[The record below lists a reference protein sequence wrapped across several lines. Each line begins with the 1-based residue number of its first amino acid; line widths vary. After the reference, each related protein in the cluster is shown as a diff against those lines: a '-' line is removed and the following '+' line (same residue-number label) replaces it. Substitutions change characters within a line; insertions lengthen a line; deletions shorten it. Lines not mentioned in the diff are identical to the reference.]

1 MMQFNEFVNHR
12 ERESRE
18 HLKLIEKV
26 LKSGKDSLK
35 VKSFLENDD
44 PYLFV
49 YAPNDNFTFEG
60 IRIYPIGDSYAYK
73 IQNAEDTQPFGKAYS
88 LDLEK
93 MFADHMSDNSDSSEA
108 AEKVSKDIKKEITRF
123 FDLTGKAEEELA
135 GSKPDSGYVLKTGG
149 SDYSSLVFN
158 KL

>member
-1 MMQFNEFVNHR
+1 MQFNEFVNHR
-12 ERESRE
+12 ERESRD
-18 HLKLIEKV
+18 HLKLIEKI

-35 VKSFLENDD
+35 VKSFLSEDD

-60 IRIYPIGDSYAYK
+60 IRVYPIGDIYAYK

-93 MFADHMSDNSDSSEA
+93 MFADHMSDNIESDEA
-108 AEKVSKDIKKEITRF
+108 AKRVSENVKREINRF
-123 FDLTGKAEEELA
+123 FELTGKAEEELA
-135 GSKPDSGYVLKTGG
+135 GTKPDSGYVLKTGG
-149 SDYSSLVFN
+149 SDYSSLIFN

>member
-1 MMQFNEFVNHR
+1 MQFNEFVNHR
-12 ERESRE
+12 ERESRDF
-18 HLKLIEKV
+18 LKLIAKI

-35 VKSFLENDD
+35 VKSFLSEDD

-60 IRIYPIGDSYAYK
+60 IRVYPIGDTYAYK

-93 MFADHMSDNSDSSEA
+93 MFADHMSDNIESDEA
-108 AEKVSKDIKKEITRF
+108 AKRVSENVKREISRF
-123 FDLTGKAEEELA
+123 FELTGKAEEELA
-135 GSKPDSGYVLKTGG
+135 GTKPDSGYVLKTGG
-149 SDYSSLVFN
+149 SDYSSLIFN

>member
-1 MMQFNEFVNHR
+1 MQFNEFVNHR
-12 ERESRE
+12 ERESRD
-18 HLKLIEKV
+18 HLKLIEKI

-35 VKSFLENDD
+35 VKSFLSEDD

-49 YAPNDNFTFEG
+49 YAPNENFTFEG
-60 IRIYPIGDSYAYK
+60 IRVYPIGDTYAYK

-93 MFADHMSDNSDSSEA
+93 MFADHMSDNIESDEA
-108 AEKVSKDIKKEITRF
+108 AKRVSENVKREISRF
-123 FDLTGKAEEELA
+123 FELTGKAEEELA
-135 GSKPDSGYVLKTGG
+135 GTKPDSGYVLKTGG
-149 SDYSSLVFN
+149 SDYSSLIFN

>member
-1 MMQFNEFVNHR
+1 MQFNEFVNHR
-12 ERESRE
+12 ERESRD
-18 HLKLIEKV
+18 HLKLIEKI

-35 VKSFLENDD
+35 VKSFLSEDD

-60 IRIYPIGDSYAYK
+60 IRVYPIGDTYAYK

-93 MFADHMSDNSDSSEA
+93 MFFDHMSDNIESDEA
-108 AEKVSKDIKKEITRF
+108 AKRVSENVKREINRF
-123 FDLTGKAEEELA
+123 FELTGKAEEELA
-135 GSKPDSGYVLKTGG
+135 GTKPDSGYVLKTGG
-149 SDYSSLVFN
+149 SDYSSLIFN

>member
-1 MMQFNEFVNHR
+1 MQFNEFVNHR
-12 ERESRE
+12 ERESRD
-18 HLKLIEKV
+18 HLKLIEKI

-35 VKSFLENDD
+35 VKSFLSEDD

-60 IRIYPIGDSYAYK
+60 IRVYPIGDTYAYK

-93 MFADHMSDNSDSSEA
+93 MFADHMSDNIESDEA
-108 AEKVSKDIKKEITRF
+108 AKRVSENVKREINRF
-123 FDLTGKAEEELA
+123 FELTGKAEEELA
-135 GSKPDSGYVLKTGG
+135 GTKPDSGYVLKTGG
-149 SDYSSLVFN
+149 SDYSSLIFN

>member
-1 MMQFNEFVNHR
+1 MQFNEFVNHR
-12 ERESRE
+12 ERESRD
-18 HLKLIEKV
+18 HLKLIEKI

-35 VKSFLENDD
+35 VKSFLSEDD

-49 YAPNDNFTFEG
+49 YAPNENFTFEG
-60 IRIYPIGDSYAYK
+60 IRVYPIGDTYAYK

-93 MFADHMSDNSDSSEA
+93 MFADHMSDNIESDEA
-108 AEKVSKDIKKEITRF
+108 AKRVSENVKREINRF
-123 FDLTGKAEEELA
+123 FELTGKAEEELA
-135 GSKPDSGYVLKTGG
+135 GTKPDSGYVLKTGG
-149 SDYSSLVFN
+149 SDYSSLIFN

>member
-1 MMQFNEFVNHR
+1 MQFNEFVNHR
-12 ERESRE
+12 ERESRD
-18 HLKLIEKV
+18 HLKLIEKI

-35 VKSFLENDD
+35 VKSFLSEDD

-60 IRIYPIGDSYAYK
+60 IRVYPIGDTYAYK

-93 MFADHMSDNSDSSEA
+93 MFADHMSDNIESDEA
-108 AEKVSKDIKKEITRF
+108 AKRVSENVKREISRF
-123 FDLTGKAEEELA
+123 FELTGKAEEELA
-135 GSKPDSGYVLKTGG
+135 GTKPDSGYVLKTGG
-149 SDYSSLVFN
+149 SDYSSLIFN